1 MLRNVATANPIAWTV
16 RMRRRIIAVSLKLHS
31 TCALNYNPLHQHAYS
46 THCSQPT
53 SYYGDEREFLRQSRP
68 FFFYLSFILALWL
81 CDVSKAVIK
90 YNRLWRQWSQACSF
104 LVLANKLFVVFSMGM
119 PLAPQKK
126 QNSSF

>member
-1 MLRNVATANPIAWTV
+1 MHIPLTV
-16 RMRRRIIAVSLKLHS
+16 L
-31 TCALNYNPLHQHAYS
+31 NPLLIMV
-46 THCSQPT
+46 TK
-53 SYYGDEREFLRQSRP
+53 GN
-68 FFFYLSFILALWL
+68 FFDNQGRFYDLSFILTLWL